1 MMCSIRIPVVAI
13 FSAPVQ
19 TGSAM
24 GLTQP
29 LVLGGPVSFLGGKV
43 AGDFVDHPPP
53 SSAEMKETVELYYFL
68 FWAFM
73 ACFRMNFTFA

>member
-1 MMCSIRIPVVAI
+1 MMCSVRIPAVAI

-29 LVLGGPVSFLGGKV
+29 LVLEGPGHFPGGKV
-43 AGDFVDHPPP
+43 AEEFVDHPLP

-73 ACFRMNFTFA
+73 ACFRVNFTFA